1 MAASEKEQLM
11 ELLKSE
17 ALDRIPVLW
26 KIYRDLGVERRNSR
40 VDAWVAARV
49 EEIREKAAVDGGW
62 REGPLFR
69 GYVILHDRFCDEKG
83 IRSSCEGLIDF
94 ILKRGSVPRINTFV
108 DVYNVVSALTGVSI
122 GAHDVDRL
130 VGDPRLDL
138 LDRDRAFVPIGGR
151 GEGRARKGEFAY
163 VDEEGIICRMDIRQC
178 DRTKTTEDTT
188 GVFVIFQGHEAI
200 EPGLL
205 ERSISILDEAVTQL
219 WPSGKT

>member
-1 MAASEKEQLM
+1 M
-11 ELLKSE
+11 ELVKSD

-26 KIYRDLGVERRNSR
+26 KIYSGLAVERRDNR
-40 VDAWVAARV
+40 VDAWVAERV
-49 EEIREKAAVDGGW
+49 EGIKEKVAGNDW

-69 GYVILHDRFCDEKG
+69 GYVTLHDRFCDEKG

-108 DVYNVVSALTGVSI
+108 DVYNVVSALSGVSI
-122 GAHDVDRL
+122 GAHDVARL
-130 VGDPRLDL
+130 AGNPRLDL
-138 LDRDRAFVPIGGR
+138 LDRDRTFVPIGGR
-151 GEGRARKGEFAY
+151 GEGKARKGEFGY
-163 VDEEGIICRMDIRQC
+163 VDGEGIICRMDIRQC

-188 GVFVIFQGHEAI
+188 SVFVIFQGHEAI

-205 ERSISILDEAVTQL
+205 EQSISILDEAVTQL